1 MKNTQIFARQLR
13 RSLTPTER
21 RLWYLLRNRRFA
33 CYKFRRQHPVGPY
46 ILDFACCAIRLAI
59 ELDGGQHDDA
69 APAGN
74 RARDGEFYASG
85 ILSLKSMV
93 MR

>member
-1 MKNTQIFARQLR
+1 M
-13 RSLTPTER
+13 
-21 RLWYLLRNRRFA
+21 RNRRFA
-33 CYKFRRQHPVGPY
+33 SDTFRRQHPVAPY
-46 ILDFACCAIRLAI
+46 ILDFVCCAIRLAI

-74 RARDGEFYASG
+74 RARDGVFYASG
-85 ILSLKSMV
+85 TMSLKSMK

>member
-1 MKNTQIFARQLR
+1 M
-13 RSLTPTER
+13 
-21 RLWYLLRNRRFA
+21 
-33 CYKFRRQHPVGPY
+33 
-46 ILDFACCAIRLAI
+46 LDFACCAIRLAI

-85 ILSLKSMV
+85 IMSLKSMK